1 VDLLAHAELCDG
13 IWVDTYAIPYSAL
26 AVGRDVAELR
36 ERLPEVAIWAVPEG
50 GAQFPITQWH
60 FNSRYKPG
68 DKRYDPDW
76 KFPRPTFNDRL
87 AAMEF
92 TPKAVAA
99 QYFGAWAL
107 GSRGVVYY
115 WPPRWTVDMKNHTP
129 GIWQA
134 YVELGQTI
142 DELEPMLLN
151 AESSDAIR
159 IVHDRW
165 GHLNRMSHLLI
176 EDAQPTRE
184 QLSRSP
190 TAVTWAGE
198 YDGSYWAV
206 MVVDY
211 APVQSFEI
219 TLPGPI
225 EKITQYPGGE
235 VVAEASKDEEQ
246 LLEID
251 WDTIGGYVRKIRTDR
266 QALQLI
272 LGELDVVVWRI
283 DVASDGSSDG
293 NAPRESSETQD
304 RPPAVGEGID
314 PNEM

>member
-1 VDLLAHAELCDG
+1 M
-13 IWVDTYAIPYSAL
+13 
-26 AVGRDVAELR
+26 
-36 ERLPEVAIWAVPEG
+36 
-50 GAQFPITQWH
+50 Q
-60 FNSRYKPG
+60 K
-68 DKRYDPDW
+68 
-76 KFPRPTFNDRL
+76 
-87 AAMEF
+87 
-92 TPKAVAA
+92 
-99 QYFGAWAL
+99 
-107 GSRGVVYY
+107 
-115 WPPRWTVDMKNHTP
+115 HTP

-134 YVELGQTI
+134 YVDLGQRI
-142 DELEPMLLN
+142 EELHLMLLH
-151 AESSDAIR
+151 AEASDAIR
-159 IVHDRW
+159 IDHDRW
-165 GHLNRMSHLLI
+165 GHLNRMSHLLV

-225 EKITQYPGGE
+225 EKITQYPGGQ
-235 VVAEASKDEEQ
+235 VVAEASRDEQQ

-272 LGELDVVVWRI
+272 LGELDVVIWRI
-283 DVASDGSSDG
+283 EVASDGSSGGD
-293 NAPRESSETQD
+293 APPPTPETQN